1 MNSVFEIGLNHLG
14 DPARQMRIMEAVAHQ
29 GGRCVTV
36 QVIEDSAELTR
47 LQKSAEHL
55 RRFCLPINAHIN
67 AARFA
72 VGLGLAVG
80 ATVTEPRHI
89 PILQEVGV
97 SFLKILSSDIS
108 YAPLLQEAASSGLPV
123 YVSTGAADLKDIT
136 AAVEVI
142 QTYPDAQVRLIHT
155 VLVVPTPAEI
165 LNLRAI
171 PWLRARFGVPV
182 AYGQHAS
189 DRRAILTAAALGA
202 ESSFIYVAEE
212 HVDELPDRL
221 NSVLCRDI
229 TNLLADIRMVEQM
242 MGAPARRGLQP
253 AEEEVKKSVRRSI
266 VAARRIAAGEKITH
280 GHLAFKRPGT
290 GISPLD
296 IHLVVGRKAE
306 RDFAPNEDITS
317 EAELN

>member
-1 MNSVFEIGLNHLG
+1 
-14 DPARQMRIMEAVAHQ
+14 MEAVAHQ
-29 GGRCVTV
+29 GGQRVTV

-47 LQKSAEHL
+47 VQKSLEYL
-55 RRFCLPINAHIN
+55 RRFCIPIDAQIN

-89 PILQEVGV
+89 PILQEAGV
-97 SFLKILSSDIS
+97 TFLKILSSDIS
-108 YAPLLQEAASSGLPV
+108 YGPLLQEAASSGLPV
-123 YVSTGAADLKDIT
+123 YLSTGAADLEDIT

-142 QTYPDAQVRLIHT
+142 QKHPNAQLRLIHT

-171 PWLRARFGVPV
+171 PWLRAKFGVPV

-189 DRRAILTAAALGA
+189 DRQAVLTAAALGA
-202 ESSFIYVAEE
+202 ESAFIYVAEE

-221 NSVLCRDI
+221 NSVRCGDI
-229 TNLLADIRMVEQM
+229 ASLLEDIRLTEEML
-242 MGAPARRGLQP
+242 GAPARTSLHP
-253 AEEEVKKSVRRSI
+253 AEEEVKKNVRRSI
-266 VAARRIAAGEKITH
+266 VAARRIAAGEEITH
-280 GHLAFKRPGT
+280 DHLTFKRPGT

-296 IHLVVGRKAE
+296 IRRVVGRKAE
-306 RDFAPNEDITS
+306 RDFDPNEDITGGLES
-317 EAELN
+317 N

>member
-29 GGRCVTV
+29 GGQRVTI

-47 LQKSAEHL
+47 LQKSLEYL
-55 RRFCLPINAHIN
+55 RRFCLPIDAQIN

-89 PILQEVGV
+89 PVLQEAGV
-97 SFLKILSSDIS
+97 TFLKILSSDIS
-108 YAPLLQEAASSGLPV
+108 YGPLLQEAASSGLPV
-123 YVSTGAADLKDIT
+123 YLSTGAADLEDIT
-136 AAVEVI
+136 AAVGVI
-142 QTYPDAQVRLIHT
+142 QKHPGAQLRLIHT
-155 VLVVPTPAEI
+155 VLVVPTPSEI

-171 PWLRARFGVPV
+171 PWLRAKFGVPV
-182 AYGQHAS
+182 AYGQHSS
-189 DRRAILTAAALGA
+189 DLRAVLTAAALGA

-212 HVDELPDRL
+212 HVEELPDRL

-229 TNLLADIRMVEQM
+229 ANLLEDIRAVEKM
-242 MGAPARRGLQP
+242 MGAPARTSLQP
-253 AEEEVKKSVRRSI
+253 AEAEVKKNVRRSI
-266 VAARRIAAGEKITH
+266 VAARRIAAGEEITH
-280 GHLAFKRPGT
+280 DDLTFKRPGT

-296 IHLVVGRKAE
+296 IRRVVGRKAE
-306 RDFAPNEDITS
+306 RDFAPNEDITGG
-317 EAELN
+317 AESN